1 MERSTASSSR
11 SASRADRLLTAPP
24 GRVYLDYAG
33 FAPVDPRVVAVMRP
47 FLEGGVG
54 NPSAIHSLGNAAREA
69 MEAGRIKVARL
80 VAGPPA
86 GLIFTSG
93 ATEANNLAIKGVA
106 LRAADRGG
114 HVITSAIEHI
124 SVINP
129 CRDLEKRG
137 FGVTYLPVDREG
149 RVDPGELRR
158 AIRPDTVLISV
169 MTANTEIGTV
179 QPVGELGRV
188 AREHGIPFHVDGV
201 GAVGRLPLSVDEMS
215 IDLLT
220 VSSNDLYGPP
230 GAGALW
236 VRPGV
241 KLLPQIL
248 GGGQERGYRSGT
260 ENLPAIVGMGV
271 AAELVRTEWREE
283 TARLARLR
291 DRLFTGLL
299 AALPD
304 SRLTGSRA
312 HRLPHHASICLRAV
326 KADGILMDLD
336 LHGAAASSGS
346 ACASKTLEPS
356 HVLRAIGSD
365 PEEQEG
371 SLCFTLGRWTT
382 ATEIEVVLD
391 LLPSIVSRLRAFS
404 PKALRATAS

>member
-1 MERSTASSSR
+1 MEQSTASSSR
-11 SASRADRLLTAPP
+11 SASRAERLLKDPP

-69 MEAGRIKVARL
+69 LEAGRIKVARL
-80 VAGPPA
+80 IATPAA

-93 ATEANNLAIKGVA
+93 ATEANNLAVKGVA
-106 LRAADRGG
+106 LRAAERGA

-124 SVINP
+124 SVLNP

-137 FGVTYLPVDREG
+137 IRVTYLSVDREG
-149 RVDPGELRR
+149 RVDPDELRR
-158 AIRPDTVLISV
+158 AIRPETGLISL
-169 MTANTEIGTV
+169 MAANTEIGTV
-179 QPVGELGRV
+179 QPVAELGKV
-188 AREHGIPFHVDGV
+188 ARTHGIPFHVDGV
-201 GAVGRLPLSVDEMS
+201 GAVGRLPLSVHEMG

-220 VSSNDLYGPP
+220 LSSNDLYGPP
-230 GAGALW
+230 GVGALW

-248 GGGQERGYRSGT
+248 GGGQEQGYRSGT

-271 AAELVRTEWREE
+271 AAELVRTEWRGE

-291 DRLFTGLL
+291 DRLLTGLL
-299 AALPD
+299 DTLPD
-304 SRLTGSRA
+304 CRLTGSRM
-312 HRLPHHASICLRAV
+312 HRLPHHASVCLRAV
-326 KADGILMDLD
+326 KADGVLLELD
-336 LHGAAASSGS
+336 LNGVAASSGS

-356 HVLRAIGSD
+356 HVLRAIGGD
-365 PEEQEG
+365 AEEQEG

-382 ATEIEVVLD
+382 ATDIDVVLD
-391 LLPSIVSRLRAFS
+391 LLPAIVSRLRAFS
-404 PKALRATAS
+404 PKALPATAS

>member
-1 MERSTASSSR
+1 MERFTASSSK
-11 SASRADRLLTAPP
+11 SAGSGERLLNTPP

-54 NPSAIHSLGNAAREA
+54 NPSALHSLGSAARDS
-69 MEAGRIKVARL
+69 MEAGRVKVARL
-80 VAGPPA
+80 IGGPAAGVV
-86 GLIFTSG
+86 FTSG

-106 LRAADRGG
+106 LRAAESGR

-124 SVINP
+124 SVMNS
-129 CRDLEKRG
+129 CRDLVKRG
-137 FGVTYLPVDREG
+137 FEVTYLPVDREG
-149 RVDPGELRR
+149 RVDPDDLQR
-158 AIRPDTVLISV
+158 AIRPATVLISI
-169 MTANTEIGTV
+169 MAANTEIGTV
-179 QPVGELGRV
+179 QPVAELGKV
-188 AREHGIPFHVDGV
+188 ARERGVPFHVDGV
-201 GAVGRLPLSVDEMS
+201 GALGRLPLSADEMD

-220 VSSNDLYGPP
+220 LSSNDLYGPP

-241 KLLPQIL
+241 KLLPQML
-248 GGGQERGYRSGT
+248 GGGQEQGYRSGT

-299 AALPD
+299 AALRD
-304 SRLTGSRA
+304 GRHTGSRT
-312 HRLPHHASICLRAV
+312 HRLPHHASLCLRAV
-326 KADGILMDLD
+326 KADGVLLDLD
-336 LHGAAASSGS
+336 LHGVAASSGS

-382 ATEIEVVLD
+382 ATEIEVVLE
-391 LLPSIVSRLRAFS
+391 LLPSIVRRLRALS
-404 PKALRATAS
+404 PKAFRATAS

>member
-1 MERSTASSSR
+1 
-11 SASRADRLLTAPP
+11 
-24 GRVYLDYAG
+24 
-33 FAPVDPRVVAVMRP
+33 
-47 FLEGGVG
+47 
-54 NPSAIHSLGNAAREA
+54 
-69 MEAGRIKVARL
+69 MEAGRVKVARL
-80 VAGPPA
+80 IGGPAAGVV
-86 GLIFTSG
+86 FTSG

-106 LRAADRGG
+106 LRAAGSGR

-124 SVINP
+124 SVMNS
-129 CRDLEKRG
+129 CRDLVKRG
-137 FGVTYLPVDREG
+137 FEVTYLPVDREG
-149 RVDPGELRR
+149 RVDPGDLRR
-158 AIRPDTVLISV
+158 AIRPETVLISI
-169 MTANTEIGTV
+169 MAANTEIGTV
-179 QPVGELGRV
+179 QPVAELGKV
-188 AREHGIPFHVDGV
+188 ARERGVPFHVDGV
-201 GAVGRLPLSVDEMS
+201 GALGRLPLSADEMG

-220 VSSNDLYGPP
+220 LSSNDLYGPP

-241 KLLPQIL
+241 KLLPQML
-248 GGGQERGYRSGT
+248 GGGQEQGYRSGT

-304 SRLTGSRA
+304 SRHTGSRT
-312 HRLPHHASICLRAV
+312 HRLPHHASLGLRAV
-326 KADGILMDLD
+326 KADGILLDLD
-336 LHGAAASSGS
+336 LHGVAASSGS

-391 LLPSIVSRLRAFS
+391 LLPSVVRRLRALS
-404 PKALRATAS
+404 PKAFRAAAS

>member
-1 MERSTASSSR
+1 MSR
-11 SASRADRLLTAPP
+11 GHGRREELLTTPL

-54 NPSAIHSLGNAAREA
+54 NPLALHSLGVAARESL
-69 MEAGRIKVARL
+69 EAARVKVARL
-80 VAGPPA
+80 VAAPAA

-106 LRAADRGG
+106 LRAAERGR
-114 HVITSAIEHI
+114 HVIVSAIEHI

-137 FGVTYLPVDREG
+137 IAVTYLPVDPEG
-149 RVDPGELRR
+149 RVDPDALRR
-158 AIRPDTVLISV
+158 AVRRDTVLISV
-169 MTANTEIGTV
+169 MAANGEIGTV
-179 QPVGELGRV
+179 QPVTELGRI
-188 AREHGIPFHVDGV
+188 ARAHGIPFHVDGV
-201 GAVGRLPLSVDEMS
+201 GAVGRLPFSVDEMGV
-215 IDLLT
+215 DLLT
-220 VSSNDLYGPP
+220 LSSNDLYGPP
-230 GAGALW
+230 GAAALW

-241 KLLPQIL
+241 KLLPQML
-248 GGGQERGYRSGT
+248 GGGQEEGYRSGT
-260 ENLPAIVGMGV
+260 ENLPALVGMGV

-291 DRLFTGLL
+291 DRLLTGLL
-299 AALPD
+299 ATLPE
-304 SRLTGSRA
+304 SRVTGSLT
-312 HRLPHHASICLRAV
+312 HRLPHHASLCLRTIKV
-326 KADGILMDLD
+326 DGILMDLD
-336 LHGAAASSGS
+336 LHGVGASSGS

-356 HVLRAIGSD
+356 HVLRAIAAD

-382 ATEIEVVLD
+382 AGEIETVLD
-391 LLPSIVSRLRAFS
+391 LLPPIVSRLRAFS
-404 PKALRATAS
+404 PKALRQTVS